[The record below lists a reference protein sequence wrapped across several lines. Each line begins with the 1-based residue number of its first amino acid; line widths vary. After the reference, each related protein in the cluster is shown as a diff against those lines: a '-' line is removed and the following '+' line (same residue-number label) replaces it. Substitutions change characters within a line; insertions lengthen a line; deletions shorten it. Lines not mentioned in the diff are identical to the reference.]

1 MLLLSCEKI
10 QRIPVSEAAA
20 DQAVWDQV
28 HPKSAQRE
36 YGPEKQQRKKSI
48 VGSTPGL
55 AMDST
60 VACSK

>member
-10 QRIPVSEAAA
+10 QRVPVSEAAA

-36 YGPEKQQRKKSI
+36 YGPEKQQRKKISCWEYTRTSD
-48 VGSTPGL
+48 G
-55 AMDST
+55 
-60 VACSK
+60 